1 MLGHIIKEDIS
12 MIINTNVQALFAQ
25 NALYGTQN
33 TLQTLQ
39 EQLST
44 GLQIN
49 SPADNPSGLAI
60 SNSMQGEIGGLNAA
74 ISNANQGINYLNTAN
89 GGMQTDIQIVQ
100 QIEQLATQAAN
111 STNNSQ
117 DTAAIQQQINNLL
130 STLNNVSQTVNSNQQ
145 YMLSGAY
152 GAAASITTSGSPT
165 ITNVY
170 LGADTGNLAAG
181 TYSVAVSMGTTSS
194 GMVYD
199 NVIVTNA
206 STSAVVAQGSV
217 TNITTNGTISLQL
230 VAGVN
235 ATTDPSNASFVV
247 VVNQADV
254 STALASAAFSVTL
267 GSASTVQLQVGP
279 NNAQADT
286 MSLNFGAFN
295 ANTLGLSNISV
306 TTSQGAQY
314 AITQAQNAL
323 SILSNAQAYVGANVD
338 QLNSTISNLQTES
351 TNLQASKSTIMDA
364 NMAQVTSQFAQ
375 EQVLLQTGLQAL
387 QTADQLPGM
396 VLKLLG

>member
-1 MLGHIIKEDIS
+1 
-12 MIINTNVQALFAQ
+12 MIINTNVPALFAQ

-39 EQLST
+39 EELST
-44 GLQIN
+44 GYQIN

-60 SNSMQGEIGGLNAA
+60 ANSMQGEIGGLNSA

-89 GGMQTDIQIVQ
+89 GGMQTDIQIAQ

-130 STLNNVSQTVNSNQQ
+130 NTLDNVSSTVNSNQQ

-152 GAAASITTSGSPT
+152 GATASITTSGSPT
-165 ITNVY
+165 ITGVY
-170 LGADTGNLAAG
+170 LGADTGNLATG
-181 TYSVAVSMGTTSS
+181 TYSVSVSYGTTSS
-194 GMVYD
+194 GAIYD
-199 NVIVTNA
+199 NVVVTLA
-206 STSAVVAQGSV
+206 STGAVIASGSV
-217 TNITTNGTISLQL
+217 TNINATGTLSLQL

-235 ATTDPSNASFVV
+235 AQSDPSNASFVV

-254 STALASAAFSVTL
+254 STALATAAFSVTL
-267 GSASTVQLQVGP
+267 GSASTVQLQIGP

-295 ANTLGLSNISV
+295 SATLGLNNISV
-306 TTSQGAQY
+306 TTTQGAQY

-323 SILSNAQAYVGANVD
+323 AILSNAQAYVGANVD
-338 QLNSTISNLQTES
+338 QLNRTISNLPTER
-351 TNLQASKSTIMDA
+351 THMQASKSTIMDA
-364 NMAQVTSQFAQ
+364 NMAVVTSQFAQ
-375 EQVLLQTGLQAL
+375 QQVLLQTGLQAL